1 MKKLTLITVIIIS
14 FLITGLL
21 NAQNISLYCVGN
33 DTTCGTNKSIFY
45 KIDAFSSTATTID
58 TMDYITGVT
67 LNSSTFDQ
75 SSSHY
80 IFFGTDLSDIHN
92 VYVLDTNG
100 NIVSNSPF
108 NDALFGFQYD
118 MNYQILYA
126 LQPDTINFCK
136 NLITLNPNNGNIT
149 HINNLDYA
157 TSSGTNT
164 FDSNNGRYIF
174 YGNDNSYNYRLFTIN
189 AQNGTLEYN
198 PLVEGCYISELE
210 YDVNVNKLYGLY
222 RDTANLQ
229 LFYFTEIN
237 IVNADITILNPLHE
251 LEAIYT
257 SASVYDQNSGTYIF
271 IGVDTLQVAR
281 IYLIDA
287 SNGQIISNSPIE
299 ENVIEIECDNT
310 RFAKNFYTSVNEET
324 IFNNLAIY
332 PNPSQGVFTLG
343 FTVENPQDVNI
354 QVVNNIG
361 QVVFQKQ
368 HKNYKGIYSGKID
381 LSSYA
386 NGAYILNITV
396 GENSHT
402 ENITVLR

>member
-1 MKKLTLITVIIIS
+1 MKKLTLTTVIIIS
-14 FLITGLL
+14 FLTTGLL
-21 NAQNISLYCVGN
+21 NAQNISLYCTGN
-33 DTTCGTNKSIFY
+33 DTTGGTNKSIFY
-45 KIDAFSSTATTID
+45 KIDAFSSISTTID
-58 TMDYITGVT
+58 TMDYIKGVT

-80 IFFGTDLSDIHN
+80 IFFGTDLSDTHN

-126 LQPDTINFCK
+126 LQPDTINSCK
-136 NLITLNPNNGNIT
+136 NLITLNPSNGNIT

-157 TSSGTNT
+157 ASSGTNT

-174 YGNDNSYNYRLFTIN
+174 YGNDDSYNYRLFTIN

-210 YDVNVNKLYGLY
+210 YDVSIDKLYGLY
-222 RDTANLQ
+222 RDTSNLF
-229 LFYFTEIN
+229 LFYFVEI
-237 IVNADITILNPLHE
+237 DIATANVTILNPLDE
-251 LEAIYT
+251 IEAVYT
-257 SASVYDQNSGTYIF
+257 GASVFDQNSGTYIF
-271 IGVDTLQVAR
+271 IGSDTSQVAR
-281 IYLIDA
+281 LYLIDA

-310 RFAKNFYTSVNEET
+310 KFAKNFYTSVKEET
-324 IFNNLAIY
+324 VFNNLAIY

-343 FTVENPQDVNI
+343 FTVENSQDVNI

-361 QVVFQKQ
+361 QVVFQEQ
-368 HKNYKGIYSGKID
+368 HKNYKGIYSGNID
-381 LSSYA
+381 ISTYA
-386 NGAYILNITV
+386 NGAYILNIMV
-396 GENSHT
+396 GENTHT